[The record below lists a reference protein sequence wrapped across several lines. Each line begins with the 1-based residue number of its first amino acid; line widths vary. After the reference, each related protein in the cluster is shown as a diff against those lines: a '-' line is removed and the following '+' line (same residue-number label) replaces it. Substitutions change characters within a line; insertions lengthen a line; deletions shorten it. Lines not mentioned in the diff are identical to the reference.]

1 MKALRASRF
10 LAALAAISV
19 GTFCPAGAED
29 DGAKSLYAAQMNN
42 QSEAMNLGV
51 QYWIELHRGKET
63 IRVNNKLSFKSGDKI
78 RFHVRPNVNGYAY
91 ILLRSG
97 SRGEQ
102 SVLFPDPARGESNK
116 VVAGIDY
123 SLPADD
129 FLQFDDN
136 PGQERLTLLVSRTPV
151 DATAYLHTPENERIL
166 VASAMTGSKDL
177 VPSRILLSYA
187 PQTPAAEPV
196 ATPLEKPKA
205 PIVIAKGKNLPT
217 GASLNKTK
225 IALATAEKEI
235 VSAPVSAAKPKS
247 AGKLPKKAKTQEAKQ
262 SIKTQVATK
271 PATAKPAT
279 AQATPSPSSADI
291 PTQIASNESAVTIVK
306 RDPSGVLAIDIAL
319 DHD

>member
-1 MKALRASRF
+1 MKALRASRL
-10 LAALAAISV
+10 LAALAAVSV
-19 GTFCPAGAED
+19 CTTCPALVQAEEE
-29 DGAKSLYAAQMNN
+29 GAKSLYAAQMNN

-51 QYWIELHRGKET
+51 QYWIELHRGKQT

-78 RFHVRPNVNGYAY
+78 RFHVRPNINGYAY

-123 SLPADD
+123 SLPSDD

-136 PGQERLTLLVSRTPV
+136 PGQEKLTLLVSRTPV
-151 DATAYLHTPENERIL
+151 DATAYLRTPETERIL

-177 VPSRILLSYA
+177 VPSRILLAYA
-187 PQTPAAEPV
+187 PQPPAVEHTSTPAPEKLK
-196 ATPLEKPKA
+196 TPP
-205 PIVIAKGKNLPT
+205 VIAKSKAIRTESG
-217 GASLNKTK
+217 KTK
-225 IALATAEKEI
+225 IASTTAEKGMAS
-235 VSAPVSAAKPKS
+235 VSTSSTKVKFSSKS
-247 AGKLPKKAKTQEAKQ
+247 SKKATTQESKP
-262 SIKTQVATK
+262 SMKTQVAVK
-271 PATAKPAT
+271 PPAAEQPATQP
-279 AQATPSPSSADI
+279 PVEV

>member
-1 MKALRASRF
+1 MKAPRASRF

-19 GTFCPAGAED
+19 GSYCPARAED

-42 QSEAMNLGV
+42 QTEAMNLGV

-116 VVAGIDY
+116 IVAGIDY

-136 PGQERLTLLVSRTPV
+136 PGQEKLTLLVSRTPV

-177 VPSRILLSYA
+177 VPSKILLAYA
-187 PQTPAAEPV
+187 PQPPAVEHAAQPPER
-196 ATPLEKPKA
+196 PKA
-205 PIVIAKGKNLPT
+205 PVVIAKGKNLPS
-217 GASLNKTK
+217 GAGSNKTK

-235 VSAPVSAAKPKS
+235 ASAPVSATKPKS
-247 AGKLPKKAKTQEAKQ
+247 AGKPSKKPKTQVAKQ

-271 PATAKPAT
+271 PATAQPAT
-279 AQATPSPSSADI
+279 AQSSSSRPSVDI
-291 PTQIASNESAVTIVK
+291 PTQIAANESAVTIVK